1 MFVKHTSG
9 ISSVFQARVRGE
21 DQIVENSQPYFCHP
35 YIPSGHDV
43 AFGVIFGAMGI
54 LDQIS
59 GLHQFLL

>member
-1 MFVKHTSG
+1 MCAMGK
-9 ISSVFQARVRGE
+9 

-54 LDQIS
+54 LDQIP